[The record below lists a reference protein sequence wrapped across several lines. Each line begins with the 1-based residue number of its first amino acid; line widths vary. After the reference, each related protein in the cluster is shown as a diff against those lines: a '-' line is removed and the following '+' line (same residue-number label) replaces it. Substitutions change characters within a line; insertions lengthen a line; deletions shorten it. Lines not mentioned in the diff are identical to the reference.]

1 MTGRSGARRRENGPS
16 AGGLATAPR
25 YRDLLGGMGVNGEVQ
40 CFEVGERDSALDPG
54 VDDNHMHADERGGA
68 GLAGFQAGR
77 RMACTAV
84 S

>member
-1 MTGRSGARRRENGPS
+1 M
-16 AGGLATAPR
+16 
-25 YRDLLGGMGVNGEVQ
+25 DVNGEVQ
-40 CFEVGERDSALDPG
+40 CFVGERDSALDPG
-54 VDDNHMHADERGGA
+54 VDDNRMHADERGGA